1 MKFLKFLKKDGDE
14 KMARKKKI
22 TGLPVLPTRL
32 DLTDKRQGFLALL
45 IGLLLVIIGNLVLP
59 SFVSPGAL
67 VSTVMVLGLIVGL
80 LNIFHKEALVFLIL
94 ALSATFM
101 LSVLTSVAVF
111 PEVVKGLFSLVAY
124 MFAAASA
131 IVSLKVVY
139 ALTQ

>member
-1 MKFLKFLKKDGDE
+1 MAIM
-14 KMARKKKI
+14 MARGKKSVAVRFPI
-22 TGLPVLPTRL
+22 IPTKL

-45 IGLLLVIIGNLVLP
+45 IGILLAVIGSLGLP
-59 SFVSPGAL
+59 SFVPPGAL
-67 VSTVMVLGLIVGL
+67 VSTVLVLGVIVGI

-124 MFAAASA
+124 MFATASA
-131 IVSLKVVY
+131 IVFLKVVY

>member
-1 MKFLKFLKKDGDE
+1 
-14 KMARKKKI
+14 MARGKKSVAVRFPI
-22 TGLPVLPTRL
+22 IPTKL

-45 IGLLLVIIGNLVLP
+45 IGILLAVIGSLVLP
-59 SFVSPGAL
+59 SFVPPGAL
-67 VSTVMVLGLIVGL
+67 VSTVLVLGVIVGI

-124 MFAAASA
+124 MFATASA
-131 IVSLKVVY
+131 IVFLKVVY

>member
-101 LSVLTSVAVF
+101 LSVLATVNVF
-111 PEVVKGLFSLVAY
+111 PQGVVHLFTGVASLFASASLVVA
-124 MFAAASA
+124 
-131 IVSLKVVY
+131 LKVVY